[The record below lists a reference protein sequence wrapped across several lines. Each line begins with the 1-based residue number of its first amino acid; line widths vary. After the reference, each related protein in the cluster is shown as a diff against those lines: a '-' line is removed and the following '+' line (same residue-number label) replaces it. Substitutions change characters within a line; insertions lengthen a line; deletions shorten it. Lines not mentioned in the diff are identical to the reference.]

1 MQVETGAIARFES
14 RDDAEKAGYTL
25 ALTDEQ
31 ATALLSMTRKER
43 RRWANEAIR
52 VSNLRRMK
60 TLRASADEEE
70 E

>member
-1 MQVETGAIARFES
+1 MQVETGAIAQFET

-31 ATALLSMTRKER
+31 ATVLLSMTRQER

-60 TLRASADEEE
+60 ALRSTDEEE
-70 E
+70 